1 MFKWVWQQRP
11 CQVNNYSVPDQRLQQ
26 ASCWDCQ
33 GKADVSQSSW
43 MSSEEF
49 LSSSTVHHAGAFLSS
64 VSHDH
69 IDQISVNAAFVQTS
83 DAGEGRSPP
92 TPELLQNPS
101 WTKRQQKQPV
111 NLTHQWSKQERRGSW
126 EFNQG
131 YLWARGGSFFP
142 TLWGSSTVK
151 HRCVCQ
157 TRRGHFSRRVAATLE
172 WWHDSWRSAEE
183 HGAERAWPGVWAG
196 PPGPAGSAG
205 SISQRCSAWPLASF
219 HASLLFQCKSEA
231 TQVLHLR
238 YWVNMER
245 KPALMSCGHER
256 NEQRTKHQV
265 ILLPHQRS
273 PHRLPVGWNTQ
284 TTSIW
289 WLTTVVTFELCL
301 LCCFIYIF
309 IATILVVYR
318 KTAGHLVSVHHCS

>member
-33 GKADVSQSSW
+33 GKADVPQSSW

-49 LSSSTVHHAGAFLSS
+49 LSSSTVHRAGAFLSS

-92 TPELLQNPS
+92 TPELLQTLHKPNDNRS
-101 WTKRQQKQPV
+101 NLQTWHASEASKREEDHG
-111 NLTHQWSKQERRGSW
+111 NLTKAIFE
-126 EFNQG
+126 
-131 YLWARGGSFFP
+131 RGGKLFSYPLGQFDSE
-142 TLWGSSTVK
+142 TQ
-151 HRCVCQ
+151 VCLPNAPWS
-157 TRRGHFSRRVAATLE
+157 FSRRVAATLG

-196 PPGPAGSAG
+196 PPGPAGGAG

-245 KPALMSCGHER
+245 KPALVSCGHER
-256 NEQRTKHQV
+256 NEQTTKHQV
-265 ILLPHQRS
+265 IRLPHQRG

-289 WLTTVVTFELCL
+289 WLTTVVTFKLRL
-301 LCCFIYIF
+301 LCCFIYTF